1 MFEGAVLVGEV
12 FKHYCRD
19 IWVQVKQ
26 VATDRPPDSQ
36 SGGYCHN
43 WVEFDVLIGDS
54 DRINSGEAETVLGLR
69 EFNILFR
76 SV

>member
-1 MFEGAVLVGEV
+1 MFEGAVMVGEV

-19 IWVQVKQ
+19 IWVQIKRVETNR
-26 VATDRPPDSQ
+26 APDSW
-36 SGGYCHN
+36 GGYCHN

-54 DRINSGEAETVLGLR
+54 DRINNGEAETVVGLR
-69 EFNILFR
+69 EFAILFR